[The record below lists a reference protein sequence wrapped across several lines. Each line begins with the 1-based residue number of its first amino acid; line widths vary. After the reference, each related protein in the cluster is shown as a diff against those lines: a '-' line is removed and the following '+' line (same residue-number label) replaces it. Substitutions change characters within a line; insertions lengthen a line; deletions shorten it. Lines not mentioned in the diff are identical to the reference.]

1 MTQKANNKRFFLF
14 LFFFLL
20 RVVAPFGVSFSIR
33 EVEGA
38 FVNTPE
44 RNNVATK
51 RDEDEDDDDTE
62 GGVVERILIARDAE
76 RCHVTRRVTRT
87 YRASKE

>member
-1 MTQKANNKRFFLF
+1 M
-14 LFFFLL
+14 
-20 RVVAPFGVSFSIR
+20 APFGVSFSIR

-51 RDEDEDDDDTE
+51 RDEDENDDDTE
-62 GGVVERILIARDAE
+62 GGVVERISIARDAE

>member
-1 MTQKANNKRFFLF
+1 M
-14 LFFFLL
+14 
-20 RVVAPFGVSFSIR
+20 SFSRVR

-44 RNNVATK
+44 RNVATK
-51 RDEDEDDDDTE
+51 RDEDEDEDDKTE
-62 GGVVERILIARDAE
+62 GGVVERISIARDAE

>member
-1 MTQKANNKRFFLF
+1 M
-14 LFFFLL
+14 
-20 RVVAPFGVSFSIR
+20 VAPFGVSFSIR
-33 EVEGA
+33 EVDEGA

-44 RNNVATK
+44 RNVATK

-62 GGVVERILIARDAE
+62 GGVVERISIARDEE